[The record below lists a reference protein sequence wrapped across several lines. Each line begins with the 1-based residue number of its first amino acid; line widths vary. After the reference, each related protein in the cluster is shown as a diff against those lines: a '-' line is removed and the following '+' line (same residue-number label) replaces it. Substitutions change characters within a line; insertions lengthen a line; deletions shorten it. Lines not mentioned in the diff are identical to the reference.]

1 MLLKLWRKTVVMFAR
16 RMPIESAGVC
26 MAFSV
31 LFLLTAVF
39 ILPEAA
45 EHAAESPLIAEGL
58 SAADGGWRVMHWI
71 EGTMILGACLAS
83 SIFQARCLQLCY
95 PKFYD
100 PYAIE

>member
-16 RMPIESAGVC
+16 RMPIESAGSC

-45 EHAAESPLIAEGL
+45 EHAAKSPLIAEGL
-58 SAADGGWRVMHWI
+58 SAARNGWRALRWI
-71 EGTMILGACLAS
+71 EGAMILGACLAS
-83 SIFQARCLQLCY
+83 AMFQARCLQLCY